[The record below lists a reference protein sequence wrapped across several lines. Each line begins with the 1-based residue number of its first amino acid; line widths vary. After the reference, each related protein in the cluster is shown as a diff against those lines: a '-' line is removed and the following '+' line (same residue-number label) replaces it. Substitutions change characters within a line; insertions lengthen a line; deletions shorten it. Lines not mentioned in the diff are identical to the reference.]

1 MGFNVWS
8 PGERFVDLDSDSKW
22 DGLDEKNDMM
32 CHGPDGCPGDP
43 PGSGPRGCT
52 EPGCGDLL
60 MHACD
65 WNGDR
70 EFQPGFIPGEDEC
83 VIAADINGDLV
94 ECLAPPGKATGEVY
108 NCIPEG
114 TELPPCCECEDE
126 PVPCVGP
133 NNPPGCCIDGIPRLT
148 CDASNEP
155 TEPNPVCG
163 QEPNPTCCEFDDSVD
178 QDSSVDWVEPF
189 EDYMIAWASG

>member
-1 MGFNVWS
+1 VGFNVWS

-94 ECLAPPGKATGEVY
+94 ECLAPP
-108 NCIPEG
+108 
-114 TELPPCCECEDE
+114 
-126 PVPCVGP
+126 
-133 NNPPGCCIDGIPRLT
+133 
-148 CDASNEP
+148 